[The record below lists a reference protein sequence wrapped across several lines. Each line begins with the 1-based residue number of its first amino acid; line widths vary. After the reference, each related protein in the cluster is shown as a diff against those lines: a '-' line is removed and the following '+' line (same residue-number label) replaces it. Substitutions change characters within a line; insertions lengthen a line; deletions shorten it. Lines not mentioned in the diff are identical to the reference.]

1 MHFKTKSNLFTSG
14 DIKRE
19 AKAQLAGHWGQAV
32 LLALLPALFSFV
44 FIRNTVDGSA
54 WMIGLDLIRSFIVLG
69 VTFGFMNLVRNR
81 RYRLEALQEV
91 LEPFRSK
98 YFWKLLQLTLL
109 KFLFTFLWSLLFLIP
124 GIIKGYAYSQAVL
137 IYKDTVD
144 RTGEQPSA
152 RACLDESQRLMKGHK
167 ADLFVLELSFIGWFI
182 LTVFTFGLLG
192 LWLTPYWTMSQ
203 VVFYENLTKG
213 QYLNDF
219 EPKEQTNTNRQTETQ
234 NNEEV
239 GKNPEDFRD
248 FDDF

>member
-1 MHFKTKSNLFTSG
+1 M
-14 DIKRE
+14 E
-19 AKAQLAGHWGQAV
+19 
-32 LLALLPALFSFV
+32 
-44 FIRNTVDGSA
+44 
-54 WMIGLDLIRSFIVLG
+54 
-69 VTFGFMNLVRNR
+69 
-81 RYRLEALQEV
+81 
-91 LEPFRSK
+91 
-98 YFWKLLQLTLL
+98 
-109 KFLFTFLWSLLFLIP
+109 LLFLIP

-239 GKNPEDFRD
+239 GKNPDDFRD